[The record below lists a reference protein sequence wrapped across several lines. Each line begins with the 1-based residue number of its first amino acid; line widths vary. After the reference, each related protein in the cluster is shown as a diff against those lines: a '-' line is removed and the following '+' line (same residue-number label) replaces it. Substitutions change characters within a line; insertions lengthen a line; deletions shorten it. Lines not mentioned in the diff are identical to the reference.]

1 MSSSLSCDTRLFL
14 AGVEKMSW
22 LLEMEGFSPKNSPP
36 FAVTKQSINILQSH
50 YPERLGHAVIARPPC
65 IFNLAWNAFYPF
77 LDRETRE
84 KIVFVKSGV
93 DVVKALKGILDLSS
107 IDRTMGGHRNGDFD
121 LAQYRERMIKL
132 HNQQHF
138 ATTP

>member
-1 MSSSLSCDTRLFL
+1 
-14 AGVEKMSW
+14 MSW
-22 LLEMEGFSPKNSPP
+22 LLEMEGYLPKNSPP

-50 YPERLGHAVIARPPC
+50 YPERLGHAVIAKPPC

-107 IDRTMGGHRNGDFD
+107 IDRTRGGYRNGTFD

-132 HNQQHF
+132 HSQQHF
-138 ATTP
+138 AASP